1 MLTILFSVLKKVWW
15 LVPIVLLAIALWWQ
29 RGVEGRLREKIAL
42 DERTI
47 SLYAGKIDLQNQQ
60 VLALQAAGQQ
70 VVAAAQKV
78 KVIREQGAER
88 VVVRWKTRLVPV
100 NVPTD
105 CSGAVAAG
113 ATNAAQIGQLFM
125 GNGK

>member
-1 MLTILFSVLKKVWW
+1 MILFSVLKKVWW
-15 LVPIVLLAIALWWQ
+15 LVPIVLLVITLWWQ

-42 DERTI
+42 DEGTI

-60 VLALQAAGQQ
+60 VLALQKAGQEA
-70 VVAAAQKV
+70 VKAAQKV
-78 KVIREQGAER
+78 KVIREQGAEQ
-88 VVVRWKTRLVPV
+88 VVVRWKTKFVPV
-100 NVPTD
+100 KVPTD

-125 GNGK
+125 GEGK